1 MEALSP
7 IPSTRAVEKQM
18 FLGHLIPGFPGGWIQ
33 GVRKGLAGGFW
44 GQGLT
49 LEIHPPQEV
58 LEGGGRSA
66 PLADPVA
73 PTQVSHHLAAS
84 RGLQNF
90 FASTSCSM
98 TLSNVRSA
106 TNRFSRWFSSCNCF
120 SWRA

>member
-1 MEALSP
+1 MLANNRRVRWLSASSP
-7 IPSTRAVEKQM
+7 AQ
-18 FLGHLIPGFPGGWIQ
+18 GGPETGGAIAYP
-33 GVRKGLAGGFW
+33 VNAKGSLR
-44 GQGLT
+44 
-49 LEIHPPQEV
+49 EIHAAQEV

-120 SWRA
+120 SWRT